1 MIITSLKKV
10 TWAASLALAAC
21 SAPSLD
27 EPAHLT
33 RAKVAETSLPPVKS
47 FRAARGT
54 APTRSNGDIARD
66 FLDLSFALES
76 GRDIP
81 LLTRFEAPITVKLE
95 GRQTTTLRNDLSQL
109 LGRLRTEAGLDIRL
123 INQGRANIT
132 IQSVAKRDIRRAL
145 PHAACFVVPNVS
157 SLADYRRARGSVRT
171 DWASLQ
177 KREQLAIFLPY
188 DTSPQDVR
196 DCLHEEL
203 AQALGPLNDLYRLDD
218 SVFNDDNFHAVLTGF
233 DMLVLRAYYDP
244 ALQNGMTRNQVAAR
258 LPSILSRL
266 NPQGDGRP
274 SSQRSGTPRAW
285 INAIQNALGP
295 TGNNARRLGE
305 ATRAIQIAQ
314 SQGWTDHRRGFSHFA
329 LARLLQSQDGLTANQ
344 HYRAADLYFGQS
356 APNGPHRSIVSTQLA
371 AYELAQ
377 GKPREALRIIDANIE
392 TARRFENAVQLASLL
407 MLRSEALA
415 TLGRLPEAQ
424 AARVDSLGW
433 ARYGF
438 GPDWAVRAKLR
449 EVAMLNPNN
458 RSF

>member
-1 MIITSLKKV
+1 MIINLLKKT

-21 SAPSLD
+21 SAPLVENS
-27 EPAHLT
+27 AHPT
-33 RAKVAETSLPPVKS
+33 RAKVAETSLPPIKS

-54 APTRSNGDIARD
+54 SPTRSNGDIARD

-76 GRDIP
+76 GRQIP
-81 LLTRFEAPITVKLE
+81 TFTRFEAPITVKVE

-109 LGRLRTEAGLDIRL
+109 LGRLRSEAGLDIRL
-123 INQGRANIT
+123 ISQGRANIT

-157 SLADYRRARGSVRT
+157 SLSDYRRSRGTVRT
-171 DWASLQ
+171 DWAALQ

-233 DMLVLRAYYDP
+233 DMLILRAYYDP

-266 NPQGDGRP
+266 NPQGNERA
-274 SSQRSGTPRAW
+274 SSQRAGTPRAW

-295 TGNNARRLGE
+295 TGNNGRRLTE
-305 ATRAIQIAQ
+305 ASRAIQIAQ
-314 SQGWTDHRRGFSHFA
+314 AEGWTDHRRGFSHFA
-329 LARLLQSQDGLTANQ
+329 LARLLQSHDGVTANQ
-344 HYRAADLYFGQS
+344 HYRAADLYFSQS

-377 GKPREALRIIDANIE
+377 GSPRKALRIIDANID

-415 TLGRLPEAQ
+415 ALGRLPESE